1 MENILNKVFER
12 HPIVHCITNYVTVN
26 DVANVIIASGGSPIM
41 SDDITEVEEIVN
53 ISDGLVINIGTL
65 NKRTVES
72 MILAGNVANKK
83 GIPVIFDPV
92 GAGASS
98 FRNETVKR
106 LLDEIEFSIIKG
118 NSSEIKFMTGVSGK
132 SRGVDVSFD
141 DVISSDNIE
150 GFISIAKRIIDT
162 ESRTAS

>member
-65 NKRTVES
+65 NKITVES

-83 GIPVIFDPV
+83 GIPVIFDPI
-92 GAGASS
+92 
-98 FRNETVKR
+98 NTK
-106 LLDEIEFSIIKG
+106 
-118 NSSEIKFMTGVSGK
+118 T
-132 SRGVDVSFD
+132 
-141 DVISSDNIE
+141 
-150 GFISIAKRIIDT
+150 
-162 ESRTAS
+162 

>member
-65 NKRTVES
+65 NKITVES

-98 FRNETVKR
+98 FRNKTVKR
-106 LLDEIEFSIIKG
+106 LLDEVEFSVIKG
-118 NSSEIKFMTGVSGK
+118 NSYYEIG
-132 SRGVDVSFD
+132 R
-141 DVISSDNIE
+141 
-150 GFISIAKRIIDT
+150 
-162 ESRTAS
+162 ASCRERV